1 MPCQSSY
8 GDDEA
13 YLRSQL
19 SNVSHENSKN
29 KELIKRMKEDIDL
42 MTRSFC
48 KITNMLFDHDPE
60 LLIRFLTSDKELL
73 EVFQKH
79 QKVDKQQGRSY
90 IELEIKQTIRRV
102 DPKPIQWEDMDPSER
117 LAILEE
123 KK

>member
-60 LLIRFLTSDKELL
+60 LLIKFLTNDKELL
-73 EVFQKH
+73 KVFQDH

-117 LAILEE
+117 LAALEE
-123 KK
+123 KE

>member
-48 KITNMLFDHDPE
+48 KITNMLFDHDPD
-60 LLIRFLTSDKELL
+60 LLIRFLTNDKELL

-117 LAILEE
+117 LAALEE

>member
-48 KITNMLFDHDPE
+48 KITNMLFDHDPD
-60 LLIRFLTSDKELL
+60 LLIRFLTNDKELL
-73 EVFQKH
+73 DVFQKH

-102 DPKPIQWEDMDPSER
+102 DPKPIQWEDIDPSER